1 MRKVKY
7 RCPACKTVQWIEYS
21 PILSRSLQCRKCQAK
36 FNATYSR
43 PNGAASQKNR
53 APQPLAPG
61 KNPGKACPGQPSR
74 RAGIAP
80 TAGVRPSIVLRIAYS
95 VPRKYRQARLAAE
108 SLGQRLGSY
117 PLSAL
122 RYPLLLLIA
131 ATLIVAGFGFVHVIT
146 GSNLSAPHIVCKSS
160 FGYSETFIKIDRI
173 TGMPWV
179 FAKIKYPVGCR
190 VLQETGHIESNEA
203 FERRIKRKF
212 VQVNRIVN

>member
-7 RCPACKTVQWIEYS
+7 RCPACKTVQWVEYS
-21 PILSRSLQCRKCQAK
+21 PILSRTLQCQKCQAK
-36 FNATYSR
+36 FNAAYSK

-61 KNPGKACPGQPSR
+61 KNPDKACPGQPHR
-74 RAGIAP
+74 VAP
-80 TAGVRPSIVLRIAYS
+80 TAGVRPSIVLRIAYN
-95 VPRKYRQARLAAE
+95 V
-108 SLGQRLGSY
+108 QRLGSY

-131 ATLIVAGFGFVHVIT
+131 ATSIVVGFGFVHVIT

-173 TGMPWV
+173 TGMPWI
-179 FAKIKYPVGCR
+179 FAKLRYPVGCR
-190 VLQETGHIESNEA
+190 ILQETGHIESDEA
-203 FERRIKRKF
+203 FESRINREF
-212 VQVNRIVN
+212 VQLNR

>member
-7 RCPACKTVQWIEYS
+7 RCPACKTVQWVEYS
-21 PILSRSLQCRKCQAK
+21 PILSRTLQCQKCQAK
-36 FNATYSR
+36 FNAAYSK

-61 KNPGKACPGQPSR
+61 KNPDKACPGQPHR
-74 RAGIAP
+74 VAP
-80 TAGVRPSIVLRIAYS
+80 TADVRPSIVLRIAYN
-95 VPRKYRQARLAAE
+95 V
-108 SLGQRLGSY
+108 QRLGSY

-131 ATLIVAGFGFVHVIT
+131 ATSIVVGFGFVHVIT

-173 TGMPWV
+173 TGMPWI
-179 FAKIKYPVGCR
+179 FAKLRYPVGCR
-190 VLQETGHIESNEA
+190 ILQETGHIESDEA
-203 FERRIKRKF
+203 FESRINREF
-212 VQVNRIVN
+212 VQLNR

>member
-7 RCPACKTVQWIEYS
+7 RCPACKTVQWVEYL
-21 PILSRSLQCRKCQAK
+21 PILFWSLQCRKCQAR
-36 FNATYSR
+36 FNATYSK
-43 PNGAASQKNR
+43 PNGAVSQKNR
-53 APQPLAPG
+53 AVGVPERRD
-61 KNPGKACPGQPSR
+61 ACPGQQSR
-74 RAGIAP
+74 LAGIAP